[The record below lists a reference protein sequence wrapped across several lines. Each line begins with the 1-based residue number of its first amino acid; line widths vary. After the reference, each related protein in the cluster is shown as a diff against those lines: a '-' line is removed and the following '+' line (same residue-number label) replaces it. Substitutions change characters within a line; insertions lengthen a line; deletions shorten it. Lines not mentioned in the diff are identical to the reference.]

1 MYRRE
6 LSQRAAMLRRLGYP
20 RDRTLA
26 RLRANVAWDYEVGAG
41 ERPADLDDAAIDR
54 LVDAVYG

>member
-1 MYRRE
+1 MYRTE
-6 LSQRAAMLRRLGYP
+6 LSQRAAMLRRLGYS

-41 ERPADLDDAAIDR
+41 SRPADLDDAAIAR
-54 LVDAVYG
+54 LVDEAYT